1 MLVKLY
7 KLALSHPKKW
17 AIVIVTGTKPHK
29 TIYFGAK
36 GYDDYTTHHDQKR
49 KKLYISRHKGN
60 ERWGDPHTAGFWSR
74 WLLWN
79 RMTINQSIKDIKKRF
94 NIIVIQSQR

>member
-17 AIVIVTGTKPHK
+17 AVILTGPNPK
-29 TIYFGAK
+29 TIYFGAR
-36 GYDDYTTHHDQKR
+36 GYEDYTIHHDEKR
-49 KKLYISRHKGN
+49 KKLYITRHKSN
-60 ERWGDPHTAGFWSR
+60 KNWNNPRTSGFWSR

-79 RMTINQSIKDIKKRF
+79 RLTINLSIKDIKKRF
-94 NIIVIQSQR
+94 NIVVIQSQR